1 MARSHHL
8 ALPAL
13 ITTLLISACG
23 APSSN
28 TAVASPHPSAQP
40 SVSSASL
47 LAYTA
52 RGTDLGAGW
61 TDTPSTNG
69 TDLIVDNT
77 GHPCHQPYPSDSL
90 RQAKNGVTILN
101 ASDPSQVADDIVYYR
116 DHGAEQALNE
126 IRDLLN
132 TCTSYQQVNNEGAT
146 ISIDVHKSAASS
158 SSLGDDRVAIDRRL
172 TLGTHTIYSVVF
184 SVRVGEYVAAVF
196 TVSGDPAKAGKLAG
210 LAAAASTTR
219 LNAASAS

>member
-8 ALPAL
+8 ILPAL
-13 ITTLLISACG
+13 ITSVLISACG
-23 APSSN
+23 PPSSN
-28 TAVASPHPSAQP
+28 TAAASPHPSPQP

-47 LAYTA
+47 LAYSS

-69 TDLIVDNT
+69 TDLTVDNG

-126 IRDLLN
+126 ISDLLN

-172 TLGTHTIYSVVF
+172 TLGNYTIYSVVF
-184 SVRVGEYVAAVF
+184 SVRVGEYVTTVS
-196 TVSGDPAKAGKLAG
+196 TVSGDPAKAGRLAG
-210 LAAAASTTR
+210 LAAAASTNR
-219 LNAASAS
+219 LKAAPAS